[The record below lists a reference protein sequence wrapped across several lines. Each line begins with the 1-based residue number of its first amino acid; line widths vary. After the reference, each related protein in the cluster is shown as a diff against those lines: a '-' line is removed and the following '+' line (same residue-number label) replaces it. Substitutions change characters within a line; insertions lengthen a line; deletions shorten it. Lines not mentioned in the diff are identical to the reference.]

1 MTMILYGISNC
12 DTVKKARRWLDEQ
25 GVSYRFHD
33 VRKDGLDAAR
43 LQGWIDALGW
53 EKLLNKAGT
62 TFRKLPDAEKEGLNA
77 AAAKALRQAIRRGQL
92 RCRVDKQIDDL
103 ARMCNPIIQGWLNYY
118 TRSYKAALYSTLQ
131 PLDRQWARWAMAK
144 YTRLRRHRRRAEQ

>member
-25 GVSYRFHD
+25 GVAYRFHD

-43 LQGWIDALGW
+43 LQRWIDALGW

-62 TFRKLPDAEKEGLNA
+62 TFRKLPDAQKDGLDA
-77 AAAKALRQAIRRGQL
+77 DAAKALMLEQPAMIRRPVVEVADGVSVGFSAGDWQ
-92 RCRVDKQIDDL
+92 
-103 ARMCNPIIQGWLNYY
+103 ARFG
-118 TRSYKAALYSTLQ
+118 A
-131 PLDRQWARWAMAK
+131 
-144 YTRLRRHRRRAEQ
+144 

>member
-1 MTMILYGISNC
+1 MTLILYGISNC

-25 GVSYRFHD
+25 GVAYRFHD

-62 TFRKLPDAEKEGLNA
+62 TFRKLPDAQKDGLDA
-77 AAAKALRQAIRRGQL
+77 ASAKALMLEQPAMIRRPVVEAADGVSVGFAAGDWQ
-92 RCRVDKQIDDL
+92 
-103 ARMCNPIIQGWLNYY
+103 
-118 TRSYKAALYSTLQ
+118 TRFAA
-131 PLDRQWARWAMAK
+131 
-144 YTRLRRHRRRAEQ
+144 

>member
-25 GVSYRFHD
+25 GVAYRFHD

-43 LQGWIDALGW
+43 LQDWIDALGW

-62 TFRKLPDAEKEGLNA
+62 TFRKLPDAEKEGLDA
-77 AAAKALRQAIRRGQL
+77 AAAKALMLDQPAMIRRPVVEAAGNIS
-92 RCRVDKQIDDL
+92 VGFSADDWQ
-103 ARMCNPIIQGWLNYY
+103 ARF
-118 TRSYKAALYSTLQ
+118 AA
-131 PLDRQWARWAMAK
+131 
-144 YTRLRRHRRRAEQ
+144 